1 MRKKKKSNKTIEQRL
16 WDAADQ
22 LRANSGLKSNQYS
35 QPVLGLIFLRFA
47 DFKFSK
53 VDEDLQ
59 EKKAEK
65 SGVSVVRDKP
75 IGPSYYQAKGVM
87 YITPESRYDYLL
99 NIPEGE
105 NIGKAINEAMKGV
118 EEHNPDL
125 KGILPKTY
133 TRIDNDLL
141 FGLLKNFSEIE
152 MDVEGDMFGKIYEY
166 FLGKFAMAE
175 GQKGGEFF
183 TPRSIVK
190 LIVEILEPYEGRV
203 FDPACGSGG
212 MFVQSANFIDEH
224 RKNGKDASNLM
235 AIYGQEKTLETAHLC
250 KLNVAVHGLSGE
262 IKQANTIYED
272 LHKSVG
278 KFDYVLANPPFNV
291 KGIDREKIKG
301 DPRYSIGIPSTD
313 NANYLWIQIFA
324 TSLNEKG
331 RAGFV
336 MSNQAGDARG
346 TELEIRKKLIEEGTV
361 DVMIAISSNFFYTVA
376 LPVTL
381 WFLDKRKKDMSRKGN
396 VLFIDA
402 RETYTQLDR
411 AHREFTEEQI
421 QKIAGIVRAYREEEG
436 AEKYEDISGL
446 CKVATIKEIKDQGFS
461 LNPGRYVGVADEE
474 KEDENFE
481 EKIKDLNDD
490 FQKLTQEAHGL
501 EEKIGENIK
510 KII

>member
-190 LIVEILEPYEGRV
+190 LIVEILEPYEGKV
-203 FDPACGSGG
+203 FDPACGSG
-212 MFVQSANFIDEH
+212 
-224 RKNGKDASNLM
+224 
-235 AIYGQEKTLETAHLC
+235 
-250 KLNVAVHGLSGE
+250 
-262 IKQANTIYED
+262 
-272 LHKSVG
+272 
-278 KFDYVLANPPFNV
+278 
-291 KGIDREKIKG
+291 
-301 DPRYSIGIPSTD
+301 
-313 NANYLWIQIFA
+313 
-324 TSLNEKG
+324 
-331 RAGFV
+331 
-336 MSNQAGDARG
+336 
-346 TELEIRKKLIEEGTV
+346 
-361 DVMIAISSNFFYTVA
+361 
-376 LPVTL
+376 
-381 WFLDKRKKDMSRKGN
+381 
-396 VLFIDA
+396 
-402 RETYTQLDR
+402 
-411 AHREFTEEQI
+411 
-421 QKIAGIVRAYREEEG
+421 
-436 AEKYEDISGL
+436 
-446 CKVATIKEIKDQGFS
+446 
-461 LNPGRYVGVADEE
+461 
-474 KEDENFE
+474 
-481 EKIKDLNDD
+481 
-490 FQKLTQEAHGL
+490 
-501 EEKIGENIK
+501 
-510 KII
+510 

>member
-1 MRKKKKSNKTIEQRL
+1 MAKEVKRSIETRL
-16 WDAADQ
+16 WDAADK
-22 LRANSGLKSNQYS
+22 LRANSGLKANQYS

-53 VDEDLQ
+53 IDEKLQ
-59 EKKAEK
+59 KEK
-65 SGVSVVRDKP
+65 SEKANASILRDREY
-75 IGPSYYQAKGVM
+75 GPSYYQSKGIM
-87 YITPESRYDYLL
+87 YIPPKSRYDYLL

-224 RKNGKDASNLM
+224 RKNGRDASNLM

-278 KFDYVLANPPFNV
+278 KFDYVMANPPFNV

-301 DPRYSIGIPSTD
+301 DPRYPIGIPSTD

-331 RAGFV
+331 RSGFV
-336 MSNQAGDARG
+336 MANSASDARG
-346 TELEIRKKLIEEGTV
+346 TEMEIRKKLIEEGMV
-361 DVMIAISSNFFYTVA
+361 DVMIAVSSNFFYTVA

-381 WFLDKRKKDMSRKGN
+381 WFLDKRKKDTKRKDK

-411 AHREFTEEQI
+411 AHREFSEEQI
-421 QKIAGIVRAYREEEG
+421 QKIAGIVRSYREEDG
-436 AEKYEDISGL
+436 AEKYEDVSGL
-446 CKVATIKEIKDQGFS
+446 CKVATVKEIKEQGYS
-461 LNPGRYVGVADEE
+461 LNPGRYVGVTDEE

-481 EKIKDLNDD
+481 EKIEELNDE
-490 FQKLTQEAHGL
+490 FGKLTQEAYGL
-501 EEKIGENIK
+501 EKKIGENIK